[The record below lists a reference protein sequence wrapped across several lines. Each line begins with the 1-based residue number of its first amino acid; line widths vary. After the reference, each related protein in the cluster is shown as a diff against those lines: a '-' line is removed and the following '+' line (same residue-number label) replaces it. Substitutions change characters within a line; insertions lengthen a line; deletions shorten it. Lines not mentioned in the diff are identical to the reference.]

1 MLQKCSTTY
10 FKHNLGEL
18 QMKAT
23 LLVLVKLMKMGGV
36 GMDEK
41 ATGREDLCP

>member
-1 MLQKCSTTY
+1 
-10 FKHNLGEL
+10 
-18 QMKAT
+18 MKAT
-23 LLVLVKLMKMGGV
+23 LLVLVKLMKMGGG